1 MSTREDISRFVS
13 FLQETFVRQG
23 SSASTAASGHHRVP
37 GRAEEYNEDMDYGIS
52 SPGLATAGTA

>member
-13 FLQETFVRQG
+13 FLQETFVHQG
-23 SSASTAASGHHRVP
+23 SSGHHRIP
-37 GRAEEYNEDMDYGIS
+37 GRAEEYSEDLDYGIS

>member
-13 FLQETFVRQG
+13 FLQETFIRQG
-23 SSASTAASGHHRVP
+23 SARTIASGHHRDP

-52 SPGLATAGTA
+52 SPALATAGTA

>member
-13 FLQETFVRQG
+13 FLQETFINQG
-23 SSASTAASGHHRVP
+23 SSKILVSEHHRRP
-37 GRAEEYNEDMDYGIS
+37 ERAEEYSEDMEYGIS

>member
-13 FLQETFVRQG
+13 FLQETFVRQE
-23 SSASTAASGHHRVP
+23 SARTLASEHHRIP
-37 GRAEEYNEDMDYGIS
+37 GRPEEYSEDMDYGIS

>member
-23 SSASTAASGHHRVP
+23 SARPLASEHHRVP
-37 GRAEEYNEDMDYGIS
+37 GRAEEYNDDMDYGIS

>member
-23 SSASTAASGHHRVP
+23 SHMTVVPQHHRAL
-37 GRAEEYNEDMDYGIS
+37 GRAQGYSHDMDYGIG
-52 SPGLATAGTA
+52 SPALATAGTA